1 MKGHRGVKQYILGQD
16 VLQASEI
23 IVECLKGKNRTFH
36 FAGKLSKTGGKFK
49 TASGNF
55 SLFALISY

>member
-1 MKGHRGVKQYILGQD
+1 MKQYILGQD

-23 IVECLKGKNRTFH
+23 IVECLRGKNRTFH

-49 TASGNF
+49 TASGSF